1 MRALSRRPSSSPGT
15 SVWYESAAPYPVHVE
30 LQSNQGGIITE
41 TNIGVTACVNGP
53 LVSELDGMDSK
64 NGRDR

>member
-1 MRALSRRPSSSPGT
+1 MD
-15 SVWYESAAPYPVHVE
+15 APVE
-30 LQSNQGGIITE
+30 LQSNHGGIITE
-41 TNIGVTACVNGP
+41 TNIDVTACDNGH